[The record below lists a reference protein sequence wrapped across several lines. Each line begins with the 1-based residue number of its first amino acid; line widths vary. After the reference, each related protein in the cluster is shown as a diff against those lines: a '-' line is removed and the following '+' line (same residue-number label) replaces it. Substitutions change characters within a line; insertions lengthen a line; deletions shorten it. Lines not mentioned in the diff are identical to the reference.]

1 MQGSAILLTFR
12 HPFACAAPLDL
23 DCKMES
29 DWALYSGP
37 FCPAVGNGPM
47 IPAASF
53 SHLETSGY

>member
-1 MQGSAILLTFR
+1 MQGPAMQTPLPSLGPR
-12 HPFACAAPLDL
+12 HL